1 MTVHSGPIGQSWL
14 GTQHF
19 KCHFISFGPHLQ
31 LPCSPASFLSSL
43 FQSCQWGLR
52 LLRVFSL
59 FPSFFLIPSSFPK
72 ASQVSRQQTALAVYC
87 PGRQGPCSSHAA
99 PALGSG

>member
-1 MTVHSGPIGQSWL
+1 MIVHSGPIGQSWL
-14 GTQHF
+14 ETQHF
-19 KCHFISFGPHLQ
+19 KCHLLSFGPHLQ
-31 LPCSPASFLSSL
+31 LPRSPAAFPSSL

-59 FPSFFLIPSSFPK
+59 FPPFFLIPSSFPNK
-72 ASQVSRQQTALAVYC
+72 GITSQ
-87 PGRQGPCSSHAA
+87 QGPCSSHAA

>member
-19 KCHFISFGPHLQ
+19 NCHFISFGPHLQ
-31 LPCSPASFLSSL
+31 LPCSPASFPSSL

-52 LLRVFSL
+52 LLRSL
-59 FPSFFLIPSSFPK
+59 AF
-72 ASQVSRQQTALAVYC
+72 QQTALAVYC